1 MLLTM
6 EDQVLEKNVFKAIN
20 HVKSISLK
28 AVTVDCLRI
37 HHKKI
42 HPVTKSFGLFMCK
55 LNVQVTSTVAK
66 QLKTLHLRK

>member
-42 HPVTKSFGLFMCK
+42 HPVTKSFGLFY
-55 LNVQVTSTVAK
+55 VQVECTSY
-66 QLKTLHLRK
+66 LNSCKTIEDAAS